1 MYIFY
6 WTTPKLSQTGTN
18 RMKEGGHG
26 ELEGRRRARRSEAAS
41 GSAGQMF
48 AGQLIYGEL
57 AERSSQDIRSHYSP
71 DMALGMMILY
81 KAS

>member
-1 MYIFY
+1 
-6 WTTPKLSQTGTN
+6 
-18 RMKEGGHG
+18 MKEGGHG

-71 DMALGMMILY
+71 DMALRYDDTLQGQLMRWLNH
-81 KAS
+81 KQRAVSCDTLF

>member
-1 MYIFY
+1 M
-6 WTTPKLSQTGTN
+6 
-18 RMKEGGHG
+18 
-26 ELEGRRRARRSEAAS
+26 EGRRRDRRSEAAS

-71 DMALGMMILY
+71 DMALGMILGE
-81 KAS
+81 ATRRDGFIIIGAVSCVTLF